1 MAIVGLILCVG
12 GFALS
17 VGGLALTQSIA
28 GRMTIAI
35 VGIAI
40 SLAGII
46 GFVNR
51 AYQKNAVWRRQP

>member
-1 MAIVGLILCVG
+1 MAFVGLVLCVG

-17 VGGLALTQSIA
+17 VAGLALTANVA

-35 VGIAI
+35 IGIAI
-40 SLAGII
+40 SLAGVI

-51 AYQKNAVWRRQP
+51 AYQKNVVWRRQP

>member
-1 MAIVGLILCVG
+1 
-12 GFALS
+12 
-17 VGGLALTQSIA
+17 LALTTSVA

-35 VGIAI
+35 IGIAV

>member
-1 MAIVGLILCVG
+1 MAFVGLLLCVG

-17 VGGLALTQSIA
+17 VGGLALTASVA

-35 VGIAI
+35 IGIAI
-40 SLAGII
+40 SLAGIV

-51 AYQKNAVWRRQP
+51 AYQKNAVWRRLS

>member
-1 MAIVGLILCVG
+1 MAFVGLVLCTG

-17 VGGLALTQSIA
+17 VAGLALTQSVA

-40 SLAGII
+40 YLAGVI
-46 GFVNR
+46 GVVNR